1 MWAVTVGGTVGGVAD
16 TGVLVVFVGQVVAA
30 DVPQL
35 GPLQLA
41 VLVIVSFE
49 CDALAVTENV
59 RVYDAPGPMPDGI
72 VQVIAEPCTFTAHAG
87 GPPVHAG
94 DPATK
99 VVPGGGA
106 SVTTT
111 GPVVTAVPTLATFTV

>member
-1 MWAVTVGGTVGGVAD
+1 MGGVAD
-16 TGVLVVFVGQVVAA
+16 TGVRVVSVGQVVAA

-35 GPLQLA
+35 GPLQVA
-41 VLVIVSFE
+41 VLVMVSAVF
-49 CDALAVTENV
+49 DAFAVTEKV
-59 RVYDAPGPMPDGI
+59 RVYEIPATTPAGM
-72 VQVIAEPCTFTAHAG
+72 VQVIVEPLRTRAHAG

-94 DPATK
+94 DPDTK

-111 GPVVTAVPTLATFTV
+111 GSVVVAVPTLATFTV